1 MTIKEIRQNA
11 FNGYKKHRLNSWILG
26 IIAGL
31 FIGALCL
38 TGIVS
43 AFLFY
48 ILVPFIV
55 LPFFFSMAMN
65 HLALREKDE
74 LRFSNIFGFF
84 GLYYRSP
91 FSSSFAFFISFLK
104 AFIIDLIVS
113 IIATG
118 VSYYIFSQSETFVAT
133 MNQLIETMS
142 LNGYSSEEI
151 TMALEA
157 NGGELGR
164 FFDLT
169 NAISYIALA
178 LPFMFFVCKEEITIY
193 LRVNLRNVPLAN
205 QISRQCIKM
214 NSKKY
219 NKLYFALNWPL
230 LVIWLVGTVGGMLL
244 SIFAF
249 DNYAISGVIGIAMSL
264 ALSSVFLPFYFANME
279 AIFEELAIDLN
290 NARNQYVDNIF
301 TTKQNGE
308 TVDGTKKG
316 SDDTEPK

>member
-1 MTIKEIRQNA
+1 
-11 FNGYKKHRLNSWILG
+11 
-26 IIAGL
+26 
-31 FIGALCL
+31 
-38 TGIVS
+38 
-43 AFLFY
+43 
-48 ILVPFIV
+48 
-55 LPFFFSMAMN
+55 
-65 HLALREKDE
+65 
-74 LRFSNIFGFF
+74 
-84 GLYYRSP
+84 
-91 FSSSFAFFISFLK
+91 
-104 AFIIDLIVS
+104 
-113 IIATG
+113 
-118 VSYYIFSQSETFVAT
+118 
-133 MNQLIETMS
+133 
-142 LNGYSSEEI
+142 
-151 TMALEA
+151 
-157 NGGELGR
+157 
-164 FFDLT
+164 
-169 NAISYIALA
+169 
-178 LPFMFFVCKEEITIY
+178 
-193 LRVNLRNVPLAN
+193 
-205 QISRQCIKM
+205 M